1 MFLLSHS
8 FNNRLTKY
16 VEDKIGF
23 SLWGWHNQDAR
34 NKCAGDCDEA
44 DLMFWSF
51 HITMGTVPPSY
62 SLSADSCYHS
72 WRNWYD
78 SWSCISDI
86 VITRCSW
93 CLPGWRGT
101 TILIRTAPAP
111 GRLSSRDSPRTS
123 GQTSRKYNKMVS
135 WMTHPI
141 RDEVCLW
148 EILNSLVCFS

>member
-8 FNNRLTKY
+8 FNNRLVKY
-16 VEDKIGF
+16 VEDKIKF
-23 SLWGWHNQDAR
+23 PLWGWHNQDAR
-34 NKCAGDCDEA
+34 TNVFVIV
-44 DLMFWSF
+44 MFSSLTPSF

-72 WRNWYD
+72 WKNWYD

-135 WMTHPI
+135 RMTHLGWI
-141 RDEVCLW
+141 AL
-148 EILNSLVCFS
+148 EINTLLCFS